1 MEYETW
7 VQASNHLV
15 TAVIKT
21 TKTISSTDLVFY
33 SLYIA
38 VMVIGVRFKIEK
50 ASPKNVLPLVLTLM
64 FSAITYHYMISS
76 TYEIEGL
83 TQSEIKNRIA
93 QTAPN
98 YYIIITMFYVQ
109 GIFQYL
115 SVNLK
120 TSISCAIMAV
130 YLFIMSREAK
140 YYEIHG
146 SSFSDVLHDSYWLVI
161 LLLHCIIC
169 GSFFTGLQY
178 KRAYLGLRKL
188 ICSRKVY

>member
-1 MEYETW
+1 MEYEAW
-7 VQASNHLV
+7 VQVINDLV
-15 TAVIKT
+15 TKIQIIK
-21 TKTISSTDLVFY
+21 KASSFDLKYY
-33 SLYIA
+33 SLYIIL
-38 VMVIGVRFKIEK
+38 MVIGVRFKINEIHPKIILPAFFTLLFSTLAYSLMLNEK
-50 ASPKNVLPLVLTLM
+50 ES
-64 FSAITYHYMISS
+64 
-76 TYEIEGL
+76 
-83 TQSEIKNRIA
+83 
-93 QTAPN
+93 N
-98 YYIIITMFYVQ
+98 YYIILSAFYVQ
-109 GIFQYL
+109 AIFYY
-115 SVNLK
+115 SKVNLK
-120 TSISCAIMAV
+120 TAISCAIMAV